1 MSRSE
6 IALFLTFHPLRC
18 YERRHVSHFS
28 KIFFTVGVNFV
39 FMYASPI
46 LRSAST

>member
-6 IALFLTFHPLRC
+6 IALFLTFHPCFC
-18 YERRHVSHFS
+18 YRRHANHFS